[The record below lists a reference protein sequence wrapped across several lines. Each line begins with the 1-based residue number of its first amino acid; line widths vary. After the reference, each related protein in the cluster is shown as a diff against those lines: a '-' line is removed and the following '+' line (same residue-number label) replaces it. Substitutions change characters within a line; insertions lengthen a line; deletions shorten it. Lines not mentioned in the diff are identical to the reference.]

1 MGKTVKQIVKAIEKP
16 WLKANSAGEAM
27 GIARVSIEEYSSNK
41 WQEKVAQAVIEWN
54 EAQRVELYRRLDAL
68 AEKVFNS
75 LQREKLYE
83 NWEVRAMT
91 KPGMTPYLVE
101 FYATKKAAVTRR
113 RKEANRVNPP
123 SGLHIVH
130 VVRYKRKRA

>member
-1 MGKTVKQIVKAIEKP
+1 MNCSKMETLSRMAKRWG
-16 WLKANSAGEAM
+16 G
-27 GIARVSIEEYSSNK
+27 SIE
-41 WQEKVAQAVIEWN
+41 QVRIGD
-54 EAQRVELYRRLDAL
+54 YRRLLVRKDFHKNPFSKNKL
-68 AEKVFNS
+68 GILWEEKRILYCGKVSWPEVAEKVFNS

-113 RKEANRVNPP
+113 RKEADRVNPP